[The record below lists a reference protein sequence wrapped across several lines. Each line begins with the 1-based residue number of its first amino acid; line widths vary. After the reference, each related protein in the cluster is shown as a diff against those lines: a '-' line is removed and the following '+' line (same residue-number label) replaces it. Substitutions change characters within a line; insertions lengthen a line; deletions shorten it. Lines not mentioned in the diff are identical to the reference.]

1 MKHPDICVYNDRG
14 ELVAMVPDTETYPE
28 TYDEVQND
36 IGLVGLFDEDE
47 TPAEPVVSA
56 VVNGSKDKN
65 RETKK

>member
-14 ELVAMVPDTETYPE
+14 ELVAVVPDTE

-36 IGLVGLFDEDE
+36 IGLAGFFDEDE
-47 TPAEPVVSA
+47 TPVEPVVCAA
-56 VVNGSKDKN
+56 VNSSKDKN